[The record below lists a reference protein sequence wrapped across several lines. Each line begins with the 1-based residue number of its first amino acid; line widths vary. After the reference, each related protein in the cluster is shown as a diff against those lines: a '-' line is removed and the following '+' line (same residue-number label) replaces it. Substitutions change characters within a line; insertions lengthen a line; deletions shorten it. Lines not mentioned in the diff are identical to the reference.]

1 VAQVALFI
9 VLGLLVFP
17 SQLPDVALAS
27 LGVTAVL
34 VVLARPLAVWASVAP
49 LRRFTTRERALLGWA
64 GLRGAVPI
72 VLGTFVLSS
81 HVTAAD
87 TIFNAVFFVVL
98 VSTVL
103 QGTTLEWL
111 ARYLG
116 LLVQLPAAEPP
127 LEISRAWGSLNLAE
141 FTVAA
146 AHSIAGAAVRELG
159 LPRETLVAVVVRGEE
174 AIPPR
179 GSTTIHAGDR
189 LFVLVPDGKG
199 PEVEDVF
206 ERWRRRV

>member
-1 VAQVALFI
+1 MFV
-9 VLGLLVFP
+9 
-17 SQLPDVALAS
+17 
-27 LGVTAVL
+27 
-34 VVLARPLAVWASVAP
+34 ARPVAVWASTPFVGFSA
-49 LRRFTTRERALLGWA
+49 RERALLGWA

-81 HVTAAD
+81 HLSSAD

-98 VSTVL
+98 VSVVL

-111 ARYLG
+111 ATRLG
-116 LLVQLPAAEPP
+116 LVGSAAPSRPP
-127 LEISRAWGSLNLAE
+127 LEVTRTGTLDLEE
-141 FTVAA
+141 FRVAA
-146 AHSIAGAAVRELG
+146 DHAIAGAAVRELG
-159 LPRETLVAVVVRGEE
+159 LPREALVAVVVRDDD

-179 GSTTIHAGDR
+179 GSTRIEAGDV
-189 LFVLVPDGKG
+189 LFVLVPHGKR